1 MAGDSAI
8 FHVSLVVL
16 GGFHDL
22 QKNFK
27 NLYQIKHQ

>member
-16 GGFHDL
+16 GFFLDL
-22 QKNFK
+22 KKNCK
-27 NLYQIKHQ
+27 NLYQNKHQ